1 MIKYFLDDKIW
12 LDKKE
17 KIKERIKLINNIL
30 DIYDGHH
37 PLTYDKVIL
46 DSKDVRNSNR
56 VLDRMKCETS

>member
-30 DIYDGHH
+30 DIY
-37 PLTYDKVIL
+37 
-46 DSKDVRNSNR
+46 
-56 VLDRMKCETS
+56 